1 DQPTDETQEYLDWA
15 QQMLNE
21 IKRQWDWDKKIDAL
35 PPGILYSIESD
46 IKEIKRQWDWD
57 KKIDALPPGILY
69 SIESDIKE
77 ILKRVKESK
86 DNE

>member
-1 DQPTDETQEYLDWA
+1 MDFTAKFEFPDQPTDEIQEYLDWA

-35 PPGILYSIESD
+35 PPGILYSIE
-46 IKEIKRQWDWD
+46 R
-57 KKIDALPPGILY
+57 
-69 SIESDIKE
+69 DIKE
-77 ILKRVKESK
+77 ILQRVKESK